1 MINCFP
7 YSHYPASDLELQA
20 QTIIFF
26 RINIG
31 NGKTGTNMGCDCEAR
46 KRTESLLS
54 SLSFGKRRKHTTF
67 NFPSPKIFHFR
78 STTATVG
85 WSKLRIFFLSRSNG
99 TETFGHGFKFHFDD
113 YNYIHNYPT
122 I

>member
-1 MINCFP
+1 MVIV
-7 YSHYPASDLELQA
+7 
-20 QTIIFF
+20 
-26 RINIG
+26 
-31 NGKTGTNMGCDCEAR
+31 KTGTNMGCDCEAR

-85 WSKLRIFFLSRSNG
+85 WSKLHIFFLSRSNG
-99 TETFGHGFKFHFDD
+99 TETFGHEFHFDD
-113 YNYIHNYPT
+113 FRFHIFKKLGGEGAILYSIS
-122 I
+122 